1 MKNNHYITILNDYL
15 SYLQLERRMS
25 INTIKS
31 YEFDLLNYF
40 SFLQSKN
47 IKSPCHVKTKTIE
60 NYISVISIKKDGN
73 SLKKNTINRHISSIK
88 TFYHYL
94 IDSNEIKKDPT
105 KNIISIKTNHAQRN
119 TLLFEDVEKI
129 ISSTNDNS
137 KKFAL
142 RDKVIIII
150 LYAAGLRVS
159 ELINLKINDYLKED
173 DFLRITGKGDH
184 DRYVPIGEKTS
195 KAINDYLHNLRP
207 RLITKHNSSGILLLN
222 KFGKKLSRM
231 AIWNIIKEYV
241 RMSGIK
247 KPISPHVFRHTFAT
261 HLLEGGADLRV
272 VQELLG
278 HANIQTTQIYTHTD
292 RAYLKEVY
300 NQSHPIS

>member
-1 MKNNHYITILNDYL
+1 MKNNNYNTILNDYL

-25 INTIKS
+25 NNTMKS
-31 YEFDLLNYF
+31 YEFDLINYF
-40 SFLQSKN
+40 SFLHSKN

-60 NYISVISIKKDGN
+60 NYISEISRKKGGN

-105 KNIISIKTNHAQRN
+105 INIISIKTNHAQRN

-129 ISSTNDNS
+129 ISSTNNNN
-137 KKFAL
+137 KKFSL
-142 RDKVIIII
+142 RDRVIIII

-159 ELINLKINDYLKED
+159 ELINLEIKDYMEED

-184 DRYVPIGEKTS
+184 DRYVPIGKKANE
-195 KAINDYLHNLRP
+195 AINDYLLNLRP
-207 RLITKHNSSGILLLN
+207 RLANMHNSSGILLLN
-222 KFGKKLSRM
+222 KYGKKLSRM
-231 AIWNIIKEYV
+231 AIWNIIKDYV
-241 RMSGIK
+241 KMSGIK

-292 RAYLKEVY
+292 KAYLKEVY